1 MVNLIDLFLVVI
13 GILLIVIVQN
23 PLNPFS
29 QDKVVVVEN
38 PGEADMRMLVKD
50 GKELKRYQASG
61 EIGEGQ
67 GSRAGVTYRLGRRT
81 DDLRAGERRGGRQ
94 VATRTAESWDFC
106 PEFPDNGRFPFLL
119 VLAVEVKVNFPR

>member
-1 MVNLIDLFLVVI
+1 MRFLEHDEADDPILSMVSLIDLFLVVI

-67 GSRAGVTYRLGRRT
+67 GRRAGVTYRLADGRMIYVPESGGE
-81 DDLRAGERRGGRQ
+81 AG
-94 VATRTAESWDFC
+94 
-106 PEFPDNGRFPFLL
+106 
-119 VLAVEVKVNFPR
+119 K

>member
-1 MVNLIDLFLVVI
+1 MRFLEHDEADDPILSMVNLIDLFLVVI

-50 GKELKRYQASG
+50 GKVVALNVEAPGKFEVSDAATLLGQAKG
-61 EIGEGQ
+61 
-67 GSRAGVTYRLGRRT
+67 
-81 DDLRAGERRGGRQ
+81 
-94 VATRTAESWDFC
+94 
-106 PEFPDNGRFPFLL
+106 
-119 VLAVEVKVNFPR
+119 